1 MYILTGRGFV
11 HGFPAGEKQ
20 NSKYLQINLEFSKGV

>member
-1 MYILTGRGFV
+1 MYILTGKGFV
-11 HGFPAGEKQ
+11 HGFPVEEQQ